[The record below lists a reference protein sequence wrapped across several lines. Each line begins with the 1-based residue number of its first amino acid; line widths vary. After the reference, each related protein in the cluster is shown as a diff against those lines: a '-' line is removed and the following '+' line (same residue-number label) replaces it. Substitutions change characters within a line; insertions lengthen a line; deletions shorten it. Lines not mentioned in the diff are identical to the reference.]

1 MVLVPVDGT
10 FEKERNRESGN
21 KLYSKLEMI
30 SSYIC
35 FLLLFCL
42 VDVVVVVGF
51 LTLIFWF
58 QEQMPVCNLV
68 YMEKPLTGAIKDW
81 QYPIELS
88 P

>member
-1 MVLVPVDGT
+1 MVPVDGT
-10 FEKERNRESGN
+10 FEKDRNRESGN

-51 LTLIFWF
+51 FSANF
-58 QEQMPVCNLV
+58 LV
-68 YMEKPLTGAIKDW
+68 SGANACLQLGLYGDAINWCDKGLAVS
-81 QYPIELS
+81 Y
-88 P
+88 

>member
-1 MVLVPVDGT
+1 MVPVDGT
-10 FEKERNRESGN
+10 FEKDRNRESGN

-68 YMEKPLTGAIKDW
+68 YMEMPLTGAIKDW
-81 QYPIELS
+81 QYPIELFR
-88 P
+88 